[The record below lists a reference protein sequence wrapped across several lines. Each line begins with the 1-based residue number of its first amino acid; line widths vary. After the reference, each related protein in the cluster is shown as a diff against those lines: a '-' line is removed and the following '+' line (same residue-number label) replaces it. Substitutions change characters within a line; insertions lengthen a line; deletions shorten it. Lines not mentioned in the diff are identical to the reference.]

1 MNSEDDVFFFPV
13 LEETEDDSIKELS
26 KLWAKRYIQNLVELD
41 PASSGRE
48 EIASQLFGNLRSA
61 SARAWMTTENLL
73 SREIRRHKIDSKL
86 IDPWEI
92 SKDAYYIYEKAL
104 SAYAE
109 NVIPRRLSVQIS
121 ADLGGIRNKWTNLDP
136 RVISFVSMQFHHT
149 GRELISDLPQKEQVL
164 LSEYFK
170 VIDDHLYMPL
180 QRAYE
185 AAALEDYNSPRLDL
199 VQQLLPISG
208 KISQDIC
215 KRVIDL
221 YPDYQ
226 STSGLLSKPSVRVSS
241 LRDVEMFQ
249 VYLWVCVLEGDTAAI
264 QEELFPLCLM
274 LYPTLNVSWELV
286 RQMLHLMGQR
296 IHAEL
301 SAKQAATLQP
311 YIQALWVMFSPQV
324 LLALKH

>member
-1 MNSEDDVFFFPV
+1 MTSEDDVFFFSV

-41 PASSGRE
+41 PASSGRD

-73 SREIRRHKIDSKL
+73 SREIKRHKINSKL

-185 AAALEDYNSPRLDL
+185 AAAKEDYNSPRLNL

-226 STSGLLSKPSVRVSS
+226 SASGLLSKPSVRVSS

-311 YIQALWVMFSPQV
+311 YMQALWVMFSPQV

>member
-1 MNSEDDVFFFPV
+1 MSYEDDLFFFPV
-13 LEETEDDSIKELS
+13 LAENEDSSIKELS
-26 KLWAKRYIQNLVELD
+26 KLWAKRYIQNIVELD
-41 PASSGRE
+41 PTSSGRE

-73 SREIRRHKIDSKL
+73 AREVKRHKIDSKL

-121 ADLGGIRNKWTNLDP
+121 ADLGSIRSKWTNLDP

-149 GRELISDLPQKEQVL
+149 GRELISDLPQKDQYL

-185 AAALEDYNSPRLDL
+185 AAAKEDYNSPKLDV

-208 KISQDIC
+208 KIAQDIC

-221 YPDYQ
+221 YPNYQ
-226 STSGLLSKPSVRVSS
+226 SASGLLSKPSVRVSS

-249 VYLWVCVLEGDTAAI
+249 VYLWVCVLEGNTSAI

-301 SAKQAATLQP
+301 TAKQVATLQP
-311 YIQALWVMFSPQV
+311 YMQALWVMFSPQV

>member
-1 MNSEDDVFFFPV
+1 MTSKDNVFFFSE

-41 PASSGRE
+41 PASSGRD

-73 SREIRRHKIDSKL
+73 SREIKRHKINSKL

-149 GRELISDLPQKEQVL
+149 GRELISDLPQKDQFL

-185 AAALEDYNSPRLDL
+185 AAAKEDYNSPRLNL

-226 STSGLLSKPSVRVSS
+226 SASGLLSKPSVRVSS

-311 YIQALWVMFSPQV
+311 YMQALWVMFSPQV

>member
-1 MNSEDDVFFFPV
+1 MISEDDVFFFSV

-41 PASSGRE
+41 PASSGRD

-73 SREIRRHKIDSKL
+73 SREIKRHKINSKL

-185 AAALEDYNSPRLDL
+185 AAAKEDYNSPRLNL

-226 STSGLLSKPSVRVSS
+226 SASGLLSKPSVRVSS

>member
-1 MNSEDDVFFFPV
+1 MSFKDDFFSSAT
-13 LEETEDDSIKELS
+13 LEEAEDSSINELS
-26 KLWAKRYIQNLVELD
+26 KVWAKRYIQSLVELD
-41 PASSGRE
+41 PTSSNRE
-48 EIASQLFGNLRSA
+48 QTASQLFGNLRSA
-61 SARAWMTTENLL
+61 SARAWMTTENVLA
-73 SREIRRHKIDSKL
+73 REVRRHKINSKL

-121 ADLGGIRNKWTNLDP
+121 ADLGSIRNKWTNLDP

-149 GRELISDLPQKEQVL
+149 GKELISDLPQKEQFL

-180 QRAYE
+180 QRAYD
-185 AAALEDYNSPRLDL
+185 AAAEEDYNSPELSL
-199 VQQLLPISG
+199 VQQLLPLSG
-208 KISQDIC
+208 YIAQDIC
-215 KRVIDL
+215 KRVIEL
-221 YPDYQ
+221 YPNYQ
-226 STSGLLSKPSVRVSS
+226 SASGLLSKPTVRVSS

-249 VYLWVCVLEGDTAAI
+249 VYLWVCVLEKDLAAL
-264 QEELFPLCLM
+264 QQELFPLCLM

-286 RQMLHLMGQR
+286 RQMIHLMGQR
-296 IHAEL
+296 IHEEL
-301 SAKQAATLQP
+301 SAQQVATVKP
-311 YIQALWVMFSPQV
+311 YIQALWAMFSPQV

>member
-1 MNSEDDVFFFPV
+1 MSSEDDLFFFPV
-13 LEETEDDSIKELS
+13 LEETEDSSIKELS

-48 EIASQLFGNLRSA
+48 EVASQLFGNLRSA

-73 SREIRRHKIDSKL
+73 AREVKRHKIDSKL

-121 ADLGGIRNKWTNLDP
+121 ANLGGIRNKWTNLDP

-149 GRELISDLPQKEQVL
+149 GRELIRELPQKEQIL

-185 AAALEDYNSPRLDL
+185 AAAKEDYNSPRLNL
-199 VQQLLPISG
+199 VQQLLPLSG
-208 KISQDIC
+208 KIAQDIC
-215 KRVIDL
+215 KRVIEL
-221 YPDYQ
+221 YPTYQ
-226 STSGLLSKPSVRVSS
+226 SASGLLSKPSVRVSS

-249 VYLWVCVLEGDTAAI
+249 VYLWVCVLEGDIEAL
-264 QEELFPLCLM
+264 QQELFPLCLM

-301 SAKQAATLQP
+301 NANQVATLQP

-324 LLALKH
+324 LLALKY

>member
-1 MNSEDDVFFFPV
+1 MNSEDDVFFFSV
-13 LEETEDDSIKELS
+13 LEEVEDDSIKELS
-26 KLWAKRYIQNLVELD
+26 KLWAQRYIQNLVELD
-41 PASSGRE
+41 PTNTGRE

-73 SREIRRHKIDSKL
+73 AREIKRHKIDSKL

-149 GRELISDLPQKEQVL
+149 GRELISELPQKEQIL

-185 AAALEDYNSPRLDL
+185 AAAKEDYNSPRLDL
-199 VQQLLPISG
+199 VQQLLPMSG
-208 KISQDIC
+208 KIAQDIC

-221 YPDYQ
+221 YPNYQ
-226 STSGLLSKPSVRVSS
+226 SASGLLSKPSVRVSS

-249 VYLWVCVLEGDTAAI
+249 VYLWVCVLEGDIDAL
-264 QEELFPLCLM
+264 QQELFPLCLM